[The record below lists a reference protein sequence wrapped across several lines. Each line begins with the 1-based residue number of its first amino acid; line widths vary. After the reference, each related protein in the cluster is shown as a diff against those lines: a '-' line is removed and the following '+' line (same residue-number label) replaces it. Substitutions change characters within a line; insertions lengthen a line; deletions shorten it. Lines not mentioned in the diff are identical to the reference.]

1 MTHFHMKKQKNK
13 ARRGFLVFLAA
24 LGLCL
29 GGAQLAAAQD
39 AADAMTAPVTMEAP
53 VAAGSSSGVDAMA
66 SATEY
71 VLDVGDKLR
80 ITVFGEEDLSGEF
93 EISSTGAVSLPLI
106 GEVRAARKTIAGLQ
120 AEVVNRLSGSYL
132 KDPRVSIEVLNYRP
146 FFILGEVIKPG
157 SYNYVNGMTV
167 INAIAL
173 SGGFT
178 YRADKKGIEMK
189 RGGQD
194 ATYRRVREE
203 TPVLPGD
210 VIRVPERFF

>member
-1 MTHFHMKKQKNK
+1 MHKIP
-13 ARRGFLVFLAA
+13 RYLLVLLMSF
-24 LGLCL
+24 GIFL
-29 GGAQLAAAQD
+29 GGARLAAAQD
-39 AADAMTAPVTMEAP
+39 APAIDV
-53 VAAGSSSGVDAMA
+53 MA

-80 ITVFGEEDLSGEF
+80 ITVFGEADLSGEF
-93 EISSTGAVSLPLI
+93 EISSTGTVSLPLI
-106 GEVRAARKTIAGLQ
+106 GEVRAARKTIVGLQ
-120 AEVVNRLSGSYL
+120 ADVVSRLSGSYL

-178 YRADKKGIEMK
+178 YRADKQGIEMK